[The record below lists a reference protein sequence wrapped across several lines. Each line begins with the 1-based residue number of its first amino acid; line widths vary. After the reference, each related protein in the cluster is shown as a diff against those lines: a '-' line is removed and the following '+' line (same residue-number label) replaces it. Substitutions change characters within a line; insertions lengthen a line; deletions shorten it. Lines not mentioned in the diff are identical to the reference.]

1 MMTIAEQLEKQGIKK
16 GKKEGKKEG
25 IKEGKREGKREEQ
38 VTIAKN
44 MLKNDICI
52 ETVSKIT
59 MLEVKTVKKIK
70 DLC

>member
-16 GKKEGKKEG
+16 GKKKG
-25 IKEGKREGKREEQ
+25 IKEEQ
-38 VTIAKN
+38 FRIAQN
-44 MLKNDICI
+44 MLQNDICI

-59 MLEVKTVKKIK
+59 LLEVKTVKKIK